1 LTRRRK
7 KEILASLFDNYVN
20 KPMSQMTAY
29 EKILFLGHNMI
40 FQKQIRRRVFVNGK
54 EHKEIIV
61 DKNDPT
67 NWHYEKTSS
76 I

>member
-1 LTRRRK
+1 
-7 KEILASLFDNYVN
+7 
-20 KPMSQMTAY
+20 MSQMTAY